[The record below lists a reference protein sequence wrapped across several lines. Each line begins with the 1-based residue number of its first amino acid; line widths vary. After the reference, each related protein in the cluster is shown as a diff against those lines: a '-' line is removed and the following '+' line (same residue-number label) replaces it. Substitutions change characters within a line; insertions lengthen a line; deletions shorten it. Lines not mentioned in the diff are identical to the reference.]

1 MDVTVGSYPYPT
13 SFIREGGGTTLLA
26 INIIQIMN
34 IVNWFEVELVITVID
49 IRVSPFSPLPFR
61 WRTAAC
67 GGVGGGLLRM
77 YEGFK
82 SYTVLT
88 ATRL

>member
-13 SFIREGGGTTLLA
+13 SFIRGRGGGGSTTLLA

-49 IRVSPFSPLPFR
+49 IRVSPFSPLPLDG
-61 WRTAAC
+61 AQQHVAVL
-67 GGVGGGLLRM
+67 GGGGGLLRM
-77 YEGFK
+77 F
-82 SYTVLT
+82 
-88 ATRL
+88 